1 MKSPRRQLLLGCAGS
16 LLAGALTP
24 ARVWA
29 QPNEPLPGLEETL
42 KNRLRFGW
50 LGRSDVQE
58 FISEISDRNGLT
70 RPWIE
75 KQFQGL
81 GVQPRALLLI
91 NPPPPKPGE

>member
-42 KNRLRFGW
+42 KTDCALAGLVAATYRSLSLR
-50 LGRSDVQE
+50 S
-58 FISEISDRNGLT
+58 LT
-70 RPWIE
+70 EMDSP
-75 KQFQGL
+75 GL
-81 GVQPRALLLI
+81 G
-91 NPPPPKPGE
+91 